1 MVLGIGGHI
10 KKFPDNQ
17 MTDYKLRNYATG
29 RIFED
34 TGWLL
39 SDPLYDKPSLIRSIY
54 SDKQLDVSNEKA
66 GFYKFANWLPIN
78 RFLENSSA
86 PVTYKAEELGD
97 KLGLSNLW
105 VTFNGYWPEKG
116 AEMSTCSFKETE
128 AFSVCGRMVASQKG
142 VMVVASAG
150 NTARAFAKVCSDN
163 RIPLLLVVPFENID
177 ALWFNKEIGSCVK
190 LISTP
195 EGTDY
200 FDAIDLAAKIC
211 KSEMFYEEGGAKNV
225 ARRDGMGTTVL
236 SAATSIGRIPE
247 YYFQSIGSGTGTIAA
262 WEANLRLIE
271 DGRFGNNKM
280 VLLPSQNYPFTPMH
294 DAWKAHSRQLLPFDD
309 NLEREKALKIAAKVL
324 SNRRPPYSLPGGLY
338 DALKDTGGDIE
349 IVDNS
354 ELGLACKLFEDIEGI
369 DIHPAAGV
377 ALAGMVKSV
386 ESGKAKKD
394 SLIMLNITGGG
405 ERRFKKE
412 NEIKFLKPSVIIDN
426 NIETSDIIKL
436 AESLF

>member
-1 MVLGIGGHI
+1 
-10 KKFPDNQ
+10 
-17 MTDYKLRNYATG
+17 
-29 RIFED
+29 
-34 TGWLL
+34 
-39 SDPLYDKPSLIRSIY
+39 
-54 SDKQLDVSNEKA
+54 
-66 GFYKFANWLPIN
+66 
-78 RFLENSSA
+78 
-86 PVTYKAEELGD
+86 
-97 KLGLSNLW
+97 
-105 VTFNGYWPEKG
+105 
-116 AEMSTCSFKETE
+116 
-128 AFSVCGRMVASQKG
+128 
-142 VMVVASAG
+142 
-150 NTARAFAKVCSDN
+150 
-163 RIPLLLVVPFENID
+163 
-177 ALWFNKEIGSCVK
+177 
-190 LISTP
+190 
-195 EGTDY
+195 
-200 FDAIDLAAKIC
+200 
-211 KSEMFYEEGGAKNV
+211 
-225 ARRDGMGTTVL
+225 MGTTVL
-236 SAATSIGRIPE
+236 SATTTIGRIPE
-247 YYFQSIGSGTGTIAA
+247 YYFQSIGSGTGSIAA

-405 ERRFKKE
+405 ERRFKQE
-412 NEIKFLKPSVIIDN
+412 NEIKFLKPSLIIDN
-426 NIETSDIIKL
+426 NIEISDIIKF